1 MKIQSVLK
9 FNFYVVVR
17 FAFIAVVSA
26 VAFFGCGRL
35 DTNIAELQKRRS
47 VTLSAPFAFATCE
60 GSSEVAPLSSSYS
73 ASINQVGG
81 NLRHVSTSSSYEL
94 SNGGWDL

>member
-1 MKIQSVLK
+1 MKIQSALK
-9 FNFYVVVR
+9 FNLDVALR
-17 FAFIAVVSA
+17 IALFSA
-26 VAFFGCGRL
+26 VSTVAIGCGKL

-47 VTLSAPFAFATCE
+47 VTLSAPFTFEICE
-60 GSSEVAPLSSSYS
+60 GSSTVAPVSASYS

-81 NLRHVSTSSSYEL
+81 NLRLVSTSSSYEL